1 MPHTPPP
8 DAPRSA
14 GRSRSR
20 FGAPRWEARR
30 QLLIDTLTRCGLTP
44 TDADHQAAEALADNP
59 PETVRVVAGWIARTA
74 AAQRPTLADLHT
86 HDTQDPNCSRDAEGT
101 W

>member
-1 MPHTPPP
+1 MPHTSPP
-8 DAPRSA
+8 DPPTTAN
-14 GRSRSR
+14 RSRPG

-59 PETVRVVAGWIARTA
+59 PETVRAMAGWIARTA
-74 AAQRPTLADLHT
+74 AAQRPTLAELQDD
-86 HDTQDPNCSRDAEGT
+86 DTGGIR
-101 W
+101 